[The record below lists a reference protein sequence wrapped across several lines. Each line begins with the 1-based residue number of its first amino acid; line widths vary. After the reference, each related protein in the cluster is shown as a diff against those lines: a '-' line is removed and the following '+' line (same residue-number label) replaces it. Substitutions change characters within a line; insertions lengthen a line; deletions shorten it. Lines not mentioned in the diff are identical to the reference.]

1 MKILLI
7 GEYSNLHNSLKHG
20 LICRGHTV
28 KLISS
33 GDGFKNFKSD
43 LKIKK
48 PNLKKGVFIKKIFKA
63 LFKYPFKY
71 YYNSI
76 QFQFILKRLKNYDV
90 VQLINEHS
98 IGGIPCIEKYQ
109 MKILKK
115 QNKSMFLLSCG
126 ED

>member
-48 PNLKKGVFIKKIFKA
+48 PNLKKRDRAPIEKA
-63 LFKYPFKY
+63 LTKEGLP
-71 YYNSI
+71 
-76 QFQFILKRLKNYDV
+76 
-90 VQLINEHS
+90 
-98 IGGIPCIEKYQ
+98 
-109 MKILKK
+109 
-115 QNKSMFLLSCG
+115 
-126 ED
+126 